1 MSGKKLINN
10 VDAVVDDCLAG
21 VIASRSNLTTIKN
34 RRVVVRSDIANSD
47 IRNRVAIVCGGG
59 SGHEPCF
66 AGYVGKGMLDA
77 AVAGSVFTSPPVE
90 DILSAIAVL
99 ASYKPKGILVVI
111 INYTGDRIN
120 FGLAIE
126 RAKSYGFANS
136 GKIDYVTVGEDCALQ
151 SQDRTAGR
159 RGLSGCIM
167 AIKIAGALAE
177 RGNSL
182 QSIVNIL
189 EGTVFPPNLGTIG
202 LSLTPCTLPGRTEAS
217 FSLASDEMV
226 LGLGVHGESGVKKM
240 KMCTAKETVKA
251 MLDHMTSKA
260 SITSMSFDDTKDV
273 AVLINN
279 LGSVTNLEMGIL
291 TNEVI
296 CQLEEAPHN
305 LNIRRIYVSPF
316 MTSLE
321 MAGFSISILKINGN
335 NGDEL
340 LSCLESP
347 SETLGWS
354 ASGGLVSRNIT
365 EMRSKKKQID
375 DPLEKSSGVNISAKR
390 NRGPNLSAF
399 GAAITMKSVEFACEA
414 LISCENQLNT
424 MDSGSGDSDCGST
437 LRRGAEKLMEAIA
450 NNSAN
455 NVYNHLAVLFGMVAE
470 IAEKEMG
477 GSSGAMYSIF
487 FESASSIIE
496 KSDKMSLKVL
506 SEALDEGLANMRKY
520 GRASPGDRTMID
532 AMHPA
537 LLVLREERL
546 SATEDKHLNIF
557 EKATQAAEQGAKD
570 TVKMKASAGRASY
583 VAESE
588 LKYPDPGAHAIGIIM
603 RAVFE
608 GYKIKAK

>member
-10 VDAVVDDCLAG
+10 VDDVVDDCLAG
-21 VIASRSNLTTIKN
+21 VVASRANLTTIKN
-34 RRVVVRSDIANSD
+34 RRVVVRSDIADSD

-77 AVAGSVFTSPPVE
+77 AVAGSVFTSPPVD

-126 RAKSYGFANS
+126 RAKSFGFANS

-182 QSIVNIL
+182 QSIVNTL
-189 EGTVFPPNLGTIG
+189 EGSVFPPNLGTIG

-217 FSLASDEMV
+217 FSLDSDEMV

-240 KMCTAKETVKA
+240 KITSARETVKA
-251 MLDHMTSKA
+251 MLDHMTNKA
-260 SITSMSFDDTKDV
+260 SFTSMSFDDNKDV

-296 CQLEEAPHN
+296 CQLEGAPHN

-321 MAGFSISILKINGN
+321 MAGFSISILKVNIN

-340 LSCLESP
+340 LSCLDSP

-354 ASGGLVSRNIT
+354 ASGGFISRNIT
-365 EMRSKKKQID
+365 EMRSTKKQID
-375 DPLEKSSGVNISAKR
+375 DPLEKSSGMNIFANR
-390 NRGPNLSAF
+390 NKGPNLSDI

-437 LRRGAEKLMEAIA
+437 LRRGAEKFLEAIK
-450 NNSAN
+450 NNCAN
-455 NVYNHLAVLFGMVAE
+455 NVYKNLAILFGMIAE

-496 KSDKMSLKVL
+496 KSDKMSLQVL

-520 GRASPGDRTMID
+520 GRAAPGDRTMID
-532 AMHPA
+532 AIHPA
-537 LLVLREERL
+537 LLVLREERV
-546 SATEDKHLNIF
+546 SEMEDNHLNIF
-557 EKATQAAEQGAKD
+557 EKATQAAEQGAID

>member
-1 MSGKKLINN
+1 MSGKKLIND
-10 VDAVVDDCLAG
+10 VDGVVDDCIAG
-21 VIASRSNLTTIKN
+21 VVASRSNLTTIKN
-34 RRVVVRSDIANSD
+34 RRVVIRSDIAESD
-47 IRNRVAIVCGGG
+47 IQNRVAIVCGGG

-77 AVAGSVFTSPPVE
+77 AVAGSVFTSPPVD
-90 DILSAIAVL
+90 DILSAIAAL
-99 ASYKPKGILVVI
+99 AAYEPKGILVMI

-126 RAKSYGFANS
+126 RAKSFGFVDSKA
-136 GKIDYVTVGEDCALQ
+136 IDYVTVGEDCALQ

-159 RGLSGCIM
+159 RGLAGCIF

-182 QSIVNIL
+182 KSIVSTM
-189 EGTVFPPNLGTIG
+189 EGDVFPPNLGTIG
-202 LSLTPCTLPGRTEAS
+202 LSLTPCTLPGRKEAS
-217 FSLASDEMV
+217 FSLGSDEMV

-240 KMCTAKETVKA
+240 QMSSAKDTVKA
-251 MLDHMTSKA
+251 MLDHMTDKKSF
-260 SITSMSFDDTKDV
+260 TSMSFDDTRDV

-279 LGSVTNLEMGIL
+279 LGSATNLEMGIL

-296 CQLEEAPHN
+296 CQLEASPHN
-305 LNIRRIYVSPF
+305 LNIRRIYVAPF

-321 MAGFSISILKINGN
+321 MAGFSISILKINKN

-340 LSCLESP
+340 LSCLDSQ

-365 EMRSKKKQID
+365 SMRTKKQQVD
-375 DPLEKSSGVNISAKR
+375 DPLAVADGSNLSAKR
-390 NRGPNLSAF
+390 KTGPKLSDFAT
-399 GAAITMKSVEFACEA
+399 AITIKSVEFACEA
-414 LISCENQLNT
+414 LISCENMLNT

-437 LRRGAEKLMEAIA
+437 LRRGAEKLLDAIKSKGA
-450 NNSAN
+450 TNACD
-455 NVYNHLAVLFGMVAE
+455 HLAILFGIIAE
-470 IAEKEMG
+470 IAENDMG

-487 FESASSIIE
+487 FESASAIL
-496 KSDKMSLKVL
+496 DKADCITMKIL

-520 GRASPGDRTMID
+520 GRAAPGDRTMID
-532 AMHPA
+532 AIHPA
-537 LLVLREERL
+537 LLVLREARAL
-546 SATEDKHLNIF
+546 ATEQNHLEIF
-557 EKATQAAEQGAKD
+557 EKATQAAEQGAIN

-603 RAVFE
+603 RALFE
-608 GYKIKAK
+608 GYKIGSK